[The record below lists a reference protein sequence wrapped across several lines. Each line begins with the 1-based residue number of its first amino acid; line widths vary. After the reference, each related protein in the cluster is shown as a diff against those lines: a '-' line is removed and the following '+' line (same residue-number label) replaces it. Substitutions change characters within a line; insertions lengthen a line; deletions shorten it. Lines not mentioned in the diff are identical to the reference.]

1 MIVKILNMNEGKI
14 EKMKM
19 IRWELKVEIMVE
31 RMWWKIERKKV
42 DIKWEGREEK
52 NIERKMVEK
61 NGKRKWDLRMLI
73 KLLNIVGEWVI
84 IGRNEFLKDLR
95 VNIVDFDE
103 KVLENKGREKEI
115 ENVFRLNWNVMG
127 IN

>member
-1 MIVKILNMNEGKI
+1 
-14 EKMKM
+14 
-19 IRWELKVEIMVE
+19 MVE